1 MYQYIYTPITKETTE
16 EISGG
21 ASHDGSSSSSSS
33 SSPSPDAKRFKETR
47 QDEDALALAHVE
59 ALADMTTTTATTT
72 TTTTTMPPPPPPLT
86 EITST
91 TSTNIS
97 TSLATTAATT
107 TATTIATTATTTTA
121 VTPTVA
127 LQEVDVG
134 IGMLIPPSGM
144 LIVSPIQDNATLDT
158 VNLLRAYDAYKNSRT
173 TAMTTTAAVTGS
185 REGHMEVNNGACHD
199 PSSSSHPHVHILDA
213 HLSTAPNINS
223 PMLGVPIVGVY
234 DDYVIINE
242 AYSIRDVDDS
252 FGRQMTDL
260 RKSFTQDDRMPFET
274 TK

>member
-1 MYQYIYTPITKETTE
+1 MYQYIYTPITEEASE

-21 ASHDGSSSSSSS
+21 APHHGSSSSSSS

-47 QDEDALALAHVE
+47 QDEDTLALAHLE
-59 ALADMTTTTATTT
+59 APADITATTT
-72 TTTTTMPPPPPPLT
+72 TTTIPPPPP
-86 EITST
+86 ST
-91 TSTNIS
+91 TITTPTNIS
-97 TSLATTAATT
+97 TKITTT
-107 TATTIATTATTTTA
+107 TASTATTATA
-121 VTPTVA
+121 IIPTVA
-127 LQEVDVG
+127 LHEVDVG
-134 IGMLIPPSGM
+134 IGVLIPPSGM

-158 VNLLRAYDAYKNSRT
+158 VNLLRAYDAYKNNRT
-173 TAMTTTAAVTGS
+173 TAVTTTAAVTGS